1 MKFKWEPLLLMLAV
15 VALGLWLVWGPG
27 ERAGMPESRP
37 GARLLELRMGYQKG
51 ALEVVTDPGTN
62 ESTFRFLFRDGSAS
76 EVLTEREVRA
86 VLPAEVVDRAAE
98 AQTNWLFRVMNITS
112 WASVAWVGL
121 GLLAQAAFSA
131 RFLIQWIISE
141 KERKSVVPEIFWWM
155 SLAGGIGLFVYFA
168 WRQDIVGVL
177 GQSSGLVIYARNLR
191 LIHKQ
196 RRRDRRK
203 REAGAP
209 TPR

>member
-1 MKFKWEPLLLMLAV
+1 MKMKWEPLLLMLAV

-27 ERAGMPESRP
+27 ERAGMPEARP
-37 GARLLELRMGYQKG
+37 GARLLELRIGYQKG
-51 ALEVVTDPGTN
+51 ALEVVTDPASG
-62 ESTFRFLFRDGSAS
+62 EATFRFLFRDGSAS
-76 EVLTEREVRA
+76 AVLSEGAVRA
-86 VLPAEVVDRAAE
+86 TLPGEVVDRAARAE
-98 AQTNWLFRVMNITS
+98 TNWLFRVMNITS
-112 WASVAWVGL
+112 WTSVAWVGL

-131 RFLIQWIISE
+131 RFLIQWIVSE
-141 KERKSVVPEIFWWM
+141 KERKSVVPEVFWWM

-196 RRRDRRK
+196 KRRERRK
-203 REAGAP
+203 RESGAVEV
-209 TPR
+209 R

>member
-1 MKFKWEPLLLMLAV
+1 MKMKWEPLLLMLAV
-15 VALGLWLVWGPG
+15 IALGLWLVWGPG
-27 ERAGMPESRP
+27 ERAGMPEARP
-37 GARLLELRMGYQKG
+37 GARLLDLRLGYQKG
-51 ALEVVTDPGTN
+51 ALEVVTTSPSN
-62 ESTFRFLFRDGSAS
+62 ETSFRFLFRDGSAS
-76 EVLTEREVRA
+76 PVLTESQVRE
-86 VLPAEVVDRAAE
+86 VLPAEVVARAARAE
-98 AQTNWLFRVMNITS
+98 TNWLFRVMNITS
-112 WASVAWVGL
+112 WTSVVWVGL

-131 RFLIQWIISE
+131 RFLIQWIVSE

-196 RRRDRRK
+196 KRREKRK
-203 REAGAP
+203 REAGD
-209 TPR
+209 TGSG